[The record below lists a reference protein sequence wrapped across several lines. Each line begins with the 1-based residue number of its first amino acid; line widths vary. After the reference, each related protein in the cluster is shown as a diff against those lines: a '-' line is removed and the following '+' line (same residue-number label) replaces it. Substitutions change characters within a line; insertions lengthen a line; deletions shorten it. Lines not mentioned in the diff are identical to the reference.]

1 MKLGT
6 QRFTGLAKA
15 VFAGALPLPGT
26 AAHRGTLAGS
36 VQRAP
41 QNAAIPASVET
52 HPMSAT
58 ATRGLAIRRALPTRE
73 AAKRFVH
80 EMQSREL
87 TGERTWR
94 AIWEFYQWLCEEED
108 LVPLPEGMKARFA
121 QELAKLCQRGQVRL
135 REGGKLRRLRTY
147 AVPDVAPVCLKTAA

>member
-1 MKLGT
+1 MLASWNLGSI
-6 QRFTGLAKA
+6 GKA
-15 VFAGALPLPGT
+15 LLPTALPLIGT
-26 AAHRGTLAGS
+26 VGHQGAPAGT

-41 QNAAIPASVET
+41 KNPEIPALIET

-73 AAKRFVH
+73 AAMRFVH

-135 REGGKLRRLRTY
+135 REGGKLRRLTTY
-147 AVPDVAPVCLKTAA
+147 VLPDVEPAYLRAA